1 MTRRSNRERKLAIPI
16 ESALAALAGSTIGG
30 LTTLAV
36 TWVTQS
42 NQLRASLTAR
52 DQSTRHKLY
61 KAFIEKAS
69 KLYGDALVNSK
80 VEIPTLVGAYAL
92 ISRMRV
98 MSSPEIVDRAYAALR
113 TIVDI
118 YYSPNKTM
126 AELRAEINGG
136 KLDLLRA
143 FSDAAREELS
153 TLKY

>member
-1 MTRRSNRERKLAIPI
+1 MNVAFGP
-16 ESALAALAGSTIGG
+16 ALAALAGSFIGG

-36 TWVTQS
+36 TWITQH

-61 KAFIEKAS
+61 KQFIEEAS

-80 VEIPTLVGAYAL
+80 VEVPTLVGAYAL

-98 MSSPEIVDRAYAALR
+98 MSSPEIVEKADAALR
-113 TIVDI
+113 SIVEI

-126 AELRAEINGG
+126 AELRGEINGG
-136 KLDLLRA
+136 KLDLLRE
-143 FSDAAREELS
+143 FSTAARDELS
-153 TLKY
+153 ALKY